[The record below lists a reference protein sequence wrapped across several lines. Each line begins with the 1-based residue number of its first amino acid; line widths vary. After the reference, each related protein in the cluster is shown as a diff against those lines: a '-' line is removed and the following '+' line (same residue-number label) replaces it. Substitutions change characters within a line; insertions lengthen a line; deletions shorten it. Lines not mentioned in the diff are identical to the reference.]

1 LETGRPARAGT
12 GDRRTPR
19 RPPGR
24 RAAAAPGRTSRGRP
38 DMSDIFR
45 RQTIDDYTV
54 IEFIT
59 PSLMDPLVLERTAQA
74 LYKIVDE
81 EDHRKIIMDFEK
93 VQYLS
98 SQAIGIVLA
107 MHKKLNSLKNSR
119 LVLCSVGPKLMEL
132 IKLTRLDRL
141 LTIKPTQREA
151 ALVFQ

>member
-1 LETGRPARAGT
+1 
-12 GDRRTPR
+12 
-19 RPPGR
+19 
-24 RAAAAPGRTSRGRP
+24 
-38 DMSDIFR
+38 MSDIFR

-59 PSLMDPLVLERTAQA
+59 PSLMDPLVLESTAQA

-119 LVLCSVGPKLMEL
+119 LILCSVGPKLMEL